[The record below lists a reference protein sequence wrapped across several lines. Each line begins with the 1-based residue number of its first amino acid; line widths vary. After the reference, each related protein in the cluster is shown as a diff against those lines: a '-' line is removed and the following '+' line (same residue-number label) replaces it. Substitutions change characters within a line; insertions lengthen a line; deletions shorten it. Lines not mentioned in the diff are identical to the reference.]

1 MPTPTAPHGSVWG
14 KPAASPVV
22 RPAATSTPPRP
33 DSQGRAPAPDGGD
46 FAASAASA
54 LLGLQHEPVK
64 MSHKQVEQHRRLKAK
79 QYFNELRCLVPGGRD
94 PKNDRNKVLQLAI
107 EHMRLLRGRLSGSAT
122 AQPAAKESAEEG
134 VFTMDAEEMGTAK
147 PVHASAA
154 ESEAD
159 KRLSHNEV
167 EQKRR
172 LQARHHYDDLRELLP
187 NAAKFDKNTVLAGT
201 IQAIKHMAGVT
212 DQALAKMVGDLP
224 ATEADPDNEGATFG
238 VGARAERAAAASCLE
253 ALVAV
258 ATPLSES
265 PSDVVSFSDS
275 LAWGRS
281 ASGGRAEQH
290 KESRKRAAS
299 AAVGPTVRQLRRPML
314 ISPSEDTRQAAQAA
328 TAEGEG
334 KDPAK
339 EAPVKTEGSESA
351 EAAVEEERKKQCT
364 EENQA
369 AGKLAPSPHE
379 QEERFE
385 DEMDGLDALSL
396 LAGAAVQLQASQP
409 STPQQ
414 GPAKPQREMSW
425 GETSFMSAL
434 LLPGPGKTSMAAAAA
449 ATAAAKASA
458 SL

>member
-1 MPTPTAPHGSVWG
+1 MPLTAAEILMGTARMPTPTASHGSVWG

-54 LLGLQHEPVK
+54 LLGLQHEPVRLLCACSRSQGAAADADASACALLQVK

-201 IQAIKHMAGVT
+201 IQAIKQMAGVT

-258 ATPLSES
+258 AMLCSARTHARTRAHTHARTHARTRKS
-265 PSDVVSFSDS
+265 SF
-275 LAWGRS
+275 
-281 ASGGRAEQH
+281 
-290 KESRKRAAS
+290 
-299 AAVGPTVRQLRRPML
+299 
-314 ISPSEDTRQAAQAA
+314 
-328 TAEGEG
+328 
-334 KDPAK
+334 
-339 EAPVKTEGSESA
+339 
-351 EAAVEEERKKQCT
+351 
-364 EENQA
+364 
-369 AGKLAPSPHE
+369 
-379 QEERFE
+379 
-385 DEMDGLDALSL
+385 
-396 LAGAAVQLQASQP
+396 
-409 STPQQ
+409 
-414 GPAKPQREMSW
+414 
-425 GETSFMSAL
+425 
-434 LLPGPGKTSMAAAAA
+434 
-449 ATAAAKASA
+449 
-458 SL
+458 